1 MWRLFKSPTMVGGE
15 VGTDCWVE
23 RSGDELLIGYFKSNS
38 TGSEAAEERGIWA
51 AGGGVKGLDC

>member
-1 MWRLFKSPTMVGGE
+1 MVGGE